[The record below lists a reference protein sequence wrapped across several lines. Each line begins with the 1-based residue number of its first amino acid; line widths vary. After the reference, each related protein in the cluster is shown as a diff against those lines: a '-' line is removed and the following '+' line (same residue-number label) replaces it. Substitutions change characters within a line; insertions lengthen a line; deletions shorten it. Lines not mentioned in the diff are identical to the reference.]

1 MIPAVHAFPCGRII
15 NIGIVSLLAITN
27 AERELAWENVSPQ
40 GLVLEQIKPILAP
53 RAHHDIFS
61 LPIRRVLAGSAS
73 GDYSVT
79 PYTTYQNAKFLLM
92 HYY

>member
-1 MIPAVHAFPCGRII
+1 
-15 NIGIVSLLAITN
+15 VSLVAITN

-53 RAHHDIFS
+53 RAHYDIFS
-61 LPIRRVLAGSAS
+61 LPISRVLAGSAS